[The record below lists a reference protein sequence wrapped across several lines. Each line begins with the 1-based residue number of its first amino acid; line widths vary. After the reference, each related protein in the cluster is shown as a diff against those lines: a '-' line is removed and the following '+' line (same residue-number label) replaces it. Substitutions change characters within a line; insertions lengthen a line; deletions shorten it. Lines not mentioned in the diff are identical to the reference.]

1 MGNKFTVIKGKNN
14 KETPAIKQKWELYK
28 NAYDNLMIKCSLEK
42 ENNNNIS
49 DTLAKMFFYGTR
61 YITLKYNSNRKGMF
75 EPRVLNREEL
85 INDFAFCEVM
95 LHILGHLTIKQLMGI
110 FPIDKEYDGEK
121 YYCKDY
127 FYAMEHLEGVDYDD
141 LICNQFEDIEDFT
154 WVYWNREIFELDAV
168 FIEIA
173 SDIRRFEGKKGIVE
187 EWMEEQGI
195 ESYTVS
201 TDGTMKNSK
210 GEKIC
215 KLKPNSG
222 FKVVKN
228 AQNKGRSGRKCLK
241 IGVFEPK

>member
-1 MGNKFTVIKGKNN
+1 MDKPKFTVIKGKNN
-14 KETPAIKQKWELYK
+14 KDVPTTKQKWELYK

-42 ENNNNIS
+42 ENSNIS

-127 FYAMEHLEGVDYDD
+127 FYAIEHLEGMDYDD
-141 LICNQFEDIEDFT
+141 LICNQFEDVRDFT
-154 WVYWNREIFELDAV
+154 WVYWNRDIFELDAV
-168 FIEIA
+168 LIEIA

-195 ESYTVS
+195 ESFTIS
-201 TDGTMKNSK
+201 TDGTMKNSN
-210 GEKIC
+210 GEKIG
-215 KLKPNSG
+215 KVKRPSG

-228 AQNKGRSGRKCLK
+228 ASN
-241 IGVFEPK
+241 